1 MVTKLKRYKI
11 YIQNKSLVCKY
22 VQPKSTQVAVWPKCT
37 LEFSVVLLTSFPF
50 PLLSDPGSK
59 IVKPSTDPEEDEG
72 THWNCTAC
80 TFLNHPALNRC
91 EQCDFPRHFW
101 ANGAPRPA
109 SAHPDVSQAAVDQTF
124 WVLLLL
130 LCGERERRT
139 AGCGGENRAAFS
151 SQLLIVFPVLW
162 GRCKA
167 VHRRPDWTAYTA
179 PVGSQQWDDTS
190 P

>member
-1 MVTKLKRYKI
+1 MFNPKYSSG
-11 YIQNKSLVCKY
+11 SLV
-22 VQPKSTQVAVWPKCT
+22 QIHPWI
-37 LEFSVVLLTSFPF
+37 FSGVVLTSFPF

-72 THWNCTAC
+72 TQWNCTAC

-109 SAHPDVSQAAVDQTF
+109 SAHPDVSQATVDQTF
-124 WVLLLL
+124 WVLLLS
-130 LCGERERRT
+130 CGKREKRT

-162 GRCKA
+162 GLCKA
-167 VHRRPDWTAYTA
+167 VHRRPDWTACTA